1 MCFVNKKNI
10 IVLNKKEKKMS
21 TNVKLEDLQYMSVDE
36 LNQLTTEQV
45 EELRRQ
51 YRITMM
57 KESLSSLTPEQLRF
71 LGYDPD
77 NLSNVSEYSMNMNM
91 LKSPQTVRCSRYST
105 QSPNGVMLYTKNSG
119 TLTTTND
126 SIVTSTNGR
135 TQNTY
140 WYPKDLLR
148 SSNELYAMQIESD
161 GNVVLLDNNM
171 SEVWSL
177 KKVFG
182 SFKSIV
188 SFEIENYYDS
198 SDSSTTRIIEL
209 DSTGTPTINSTL
221 LPFMKNRTTTKK
233 SYEPYGIRVNDVGD
247 LLFEAV
253 FIEEYPDQTK
263 TTYVIPYFTI
273 QNTKN
278 IKGPYEFILNNNRVF
293 EVRGESKTVIYATDS
308 ESYGILRPIPENLYE
323 SLNIDPEE
331 LTIANCAGG
340 TVVKTEVSKVQ
351 FDVNDFE
358 NGDLLYDPVTRE
370 FFRVYNYTLGLM
382 TEEIMKT
389 WYKPKIK
396 TKAVFEDY
404 YTQTEPYEYVF
415 SNYTTTSSTF
425 SVSIIFQSTDEDQT
439 LFTLS
444 DSFVVSMKS
453 GRIYLND
460 QDVGTTTTSRV
471 HFVWI
476 QENTKNTVYINNVET
491 FRSDES
497 VINIK
502 FPQIKTFTLTSS
514 FRMYSYA
521 LTKDDVETLYK
532 DDVYSPGM
540 KIKTYDTYL
549 FKKGNA
555 YTPNLLKSVTEES
568 IVYFEN
574 DDSILFQYK
583 EEEQRFVRFVPNKFR
598 DRDIIKIAV
607 PYDYT
612 VLTSGDLIYDPI
624 MQKYYRFYNGSI
636 GLLPTYEILM
646 SWYDVDI
653 GVLPLIRKSRRV
665 TNSFVIPKI
674 SLGTDGITVTF
685 FIKTRAKNSTLYSF
699 GEDVN
704 AKIEDGVFFVNGTKV
719 NKRISNNTNYFI
731 TIQTLQTGRTDVYI
745 DTKLVTQINGKTYP
759 QNFERLSNVIG
770 NNVGIIDFCVYQS
783 ILTPTQI
790 EKLYKRS
797 INSPGYNSLYSLD
810 TRGIPKSDSYE
821 FLTYI
826 DETTSTSTSTSK
838 TLKIMSIDGIDVN
851 QCKMSCDSVG
861 CVRHEFHDKRCEL
874 YDSSDVRNRIKS
886 RYIYIEND
894 KSKIYDTQTNQETT
908 NVQTDATPVPY
919 DKFGLFIK
927 KIETTTSS
935 STTTS
940 ETSGCPINFWKVLLV
955 TIFVLLFFHV
965 IHKILKGENIF

>member
-1 MCFVNKKNI
+1 
-10 IVLNKKEKKMS
+10 LNKKEKKMS

-57 KESLSSLTPEQLRF
+57 KESLSSLTPEQIRF

-119 TLTTTND
+119 TLTTND

-135 TQNTY
+135 TQNNY

-198 SDSSTTRIIEL
+198 SDSTTRIIEL
-209 DSTGTPTINSTL
+209 DSTGTPTINATL

-278 IKGPYEFILNNNRVF
+278 IKGPYEFVLNNNRVF

-340 TVVKTEVSKVQ
+340 TVVKTEVSKIQ

-358 NGDLLYDPVTRE
+358 NGDLLYDSVTRE

-389 WYKPKIK
+389 WYKPKIEK
-396 TKAVFEDY
+396 KGVYEDY
-404 YTQTEPYEYVF
+404 YTHVEPYEFVF
-415 SNYTTTSSTF
+415 PNYSSTSSTF
-425 SVSIIFQSTDEDQT
+425 SVSIIFQTTDEDQT

-453 GRIYLND
+453 GSIYLND
-460 QDVGTTTTSRV
+460 QDVGTPTTSRV

-476 QENTKNTVYINNVET
+476 QENTKNTVYINSVKSYE
-491 FRSDES
+491 SDGSNDVNFKKIE
-497 VINIK
+497 
-502 FPQIKTFTLTSS
+502 TFTLTSS

-540 KIKTYDTYL
+540 KIKLYDTYL

-555 YTPNLLKSVTEES
+555 YKPNSIKSITEES

-583 EEEQRFVRFVPNKFR
+583 EKEQRFIRFIPNKFS
-598 DRDIIKIAV
+598 DRNTLTPLSV

-612 VLTSGDLIYDPI
+612 VLSSGDLIYDPV
-624 MQKYYRFYNGSI
+624 MQRYYRFYNESI
-636 GLLPTYEILM
+636 GLLPTFEILM
-646 SWYDVDI
+646 SWYNVDI
-653 GVLPLIRKSRRV
+653 GVLPLMRKSRKTTKPV
-665 TNSFVIPKI
+665 IIPKI
-674 SLGTDGITVTF
+674 SLGTKGVTITF

-699 GEDVN
+699 GDDVY
-704 AKIEDGVFFVNGTKV
+704 AKIEDGVFLVNGTKV
-719 NKRISNNTNYFI
+719 NKRISNDTNYFI
-731 TIQTLQTGRTDVYI
+731 TIQTLQSGRVDVYV
-745 DTKLVTQINGKTYP
+745 DTKRVTQINGKTYP
-759 QNFERLSNVIG
+759 QNSERSLSIG
-770 NNVGIIDFCVYQS
+770 NVTTDFTIYQS
-783 ILTPTQI
+783 ILTTEQI

-810 TRGIPKSDSYE
+810 TRGIPKGDSYE

-826 DETTSTSTSTSK
+826 DETTASTTTK

-851 QCKMSCDSVG
+851 ECKTYCDSVG
-861 CVRHEFHDKRCEL
+861 CTRHEIHDKRCEL
-874 YDSSDVRNRIKS
+874 YDSSDVVNKIKS

-894 KSKIYDTQTNQETT
+894 KSKTYDTQTKKETT
-908 NVQTDATPVPY
+908 SVQTDATPVPY
-919 DKFGLFIK
+919 DKIGLFVD
-927 KIETTTSS
+927 KIETTTIS
-935 STTTS
+935 STTATG
-940 ETSGCPINFWKVLLV
+940 TGTCPIKFWKVLLL
-955 TIFVLLFFHV
+955 TIVVLLFLHV
-965 IHKILKGENIF
+965 INKMLKGKKIF